1 MARSWISERGL
12 ISVWPHIFLYN
23 YLSGRIFEDE
33 IGSVKKK
40 AMFAILVFTLATSEI
55 VLKEKKT
62 ARRQEPITLGL
73 RGLFW

>member
-1 MARSWISERGL
+1 M
-12 ISVWPHIFLYN
+12 
-23 YLSGRIFEDE
+23 FEDE

>member
-1 MARSWISERGL
+1 MDLRAGCDLGL
-12 ISVWPHIFLYN
+12 ATYFIY

>member
-1 MARSWISERGL
+1 MARSWISERGV

-23 YLSGRIFEDE
+23 YLSGRIFEDK

-55 VLKEKKT
+55 VLKEKKLLDVKS
-62 ARRQEPITLGL
+62 P
-73 RGLFW
+73 

>member
-1 MARSWISERGL
+1 M

-23 YLSGRIFEDE
+23 YLSDRIFEDE

-55 VLKEKKT
+55 VLKEKKLLDVKS
-62 ARRQEPITLGL
+62 P
-73 RGLFW
+73 